1 MNELQTINDV
11 AITVKEHKGVRVV
24 TFKDIDA
31 VHGRPDGTARRN
43 FNTNK
48 SHLIEGEDYFKIT
61 PDEFRTAIGDMDS
74 RQQNDVTLITESGYL
89 MLVKSFTD
97 DLAWKVQRELVK
109 GYFRVKKSL
118 SGAEQLLAQAQYLV
132 EQERRLSAV
141 ENRQDELT
149 LQVQHNSDAMDKVAV
164 AYTAPLASGETWQES
179 ANRTVNSL
187 VEQYGLN
194 HQNFRRDIYAELEFT
209 AGVDLQQR
217 VTRLQS
223 RMKAN
228 GATVTQCRAAS
239 KLTVIAQDKKLRAIF
254 DGILRRRALKLS
266 AAREKA

>member
-97 DLAWKVQRELVK
+97 DLAWEVQRELVK

-132 EQERRLSAV
+132 EQERRLAAV

-149 LQVQHNSDAMDKVAV
+149 LQVQHNSDAMDKVTA

-254 DGILRRRALKLS
+254 DSILRLRALKLS
-266 AAREKA
+266 AEKEIV

>member
-1 MNELQTINDV
+1 MNELKVFNYQDNEVRTVEINGEPWFVLKDVCSVLGLGSAHKVADRLDEDERNQIPLTDSLGREQETTIVN
-11 AITVKEHKGVRVV
+11 
-24 TFKDIDA
+24 
-31 VHGRPDGTARRN
+31 
-43 FNTNK
+43 
-48 SHLIEGEDYFKIT
+48 
-61 PDEFRTAIGDMDS
+61 
-74 RQQNDVTLITESGYL
+74 ESGLYNVIL
-89 MLVKSFTD
+89 RSDKPE
-97 DLAWKVQRELVK
+97 AKP
-109 GYFRVKKSL
+109 FRKWVTSEVLPSIRKTGSYNRKPL
-118 SGAEQLLAQAQYLV
+118 SPVEMFAMQAQINL
-132 EQERRLSAV
+132 EQERRLAAV
-141 ENRQDELT
+141 ENRQDKLT
-149 LQVQHNSDAMDKVAV
+149 LQVQHNSDAMDKVTA

-254 DGILRRRALKLS
+254 DSILRRRALKLS
-266 AAREKA
+266 AEKEIV

>member
-1 MNELQTINDV
+1 MNELKVFNYQDNEVRTVEVNGEPWFVLKDV
-11 AITVKEHKGVRVV
+11 CAILNIENHKDVVKRL
-24 TFKDIDA
+24 DA
-31 VHGRPDGTARRN
+31 DEVGRFNLPHPQNPD
-43 FNTNK
+43 K
-48 SHLIEGEDYFKIT
+48 LIEMVCI
-61 PDEFRTAIGDMDS
+61 
-74 RQQNDVTLITESGYL
+74 NESGLYNVL
-89 MLVKSFTD
+89 LRSDKPEAKPLRKWVTSEVLPSIRKTGSYNQ
-97 DLAWKVQRELVK
+97 KP
-109 GYFRVKKSL
+109 L
-118 SGAEQLLAQAQYLV
+118 SPVEMFAMQAQINL
-132 EQERRLSAV
+132 EQERRLAAV
-141 ENRQDELT
+141 ENRQDELI
-149 LQVQHNSDAMDKVAV
+149 LQVQHNSDTMDKVTS

-266 AAREKA
+266 AAREQA

>member
-1 MNELQTINDV
+1 MNELKVFNYQDNEVRTVEINGEPWFVLKDVCSVLGLGSAHKVADRLDEDERNQIPLTDSLGREQETTIVN
-11 AITVKEHKGVRVV
+11 
-24 TFKDIDA
+24 
-31 VHGRPDGTARRN
+31 
-43 FNTNK
+43 
-48 SHLIEGEDYFKIT
+48 
-61 PDEFRTAIGDMDS
+61 
-74 RQQNDVTLITESGYL
+74 ESGLYNVIL
-89 MLVKSFTD
+89 RSDKPE
-97 DLAWKVQRELVK
+97 AKP
-109 GYFRVKKSL
+109 FRKWVTSEVLPSIRKTGSYNQKPL
-118 SGAEQLLAQAQYLV
+118 SPVEMFAMQAQINL
-132 EQERRLSAV
+132 EQERRLAAV

-149 LQVQHNSDAMDKVAV
+149 LQVRHNSDAMDKVTA

-266 AAREKA
+266 AAREQA

>member
-1 MNELQTINDV
+1 MNELKVFNYQDNEVRTMEVNGEPWFVLKDVCSVLGLGSAHKVADRLDEDERNQIPLTDSLGREQETTIIN
-11 AITVKEHKGVRVV
+11 
-24 TFKDIDA
+24 
-31 VHGRPDGTARRN
+31 
-43 FNTNK
+43 
-48 SHLIEGEDYFKIT
+48 
-61 PDEFRTAIGDMDS
+61 
-74 RQQNDVTLITESGYL
+74 ESGLYNVIL
-89 MLVKSFTD
+89 RSDKPE
-97 DLAWKVQRELVK
+97 AKP
-109 GYFRVKKSL
+109 FRKWVTSEVLPSIRKTGSYNQKPL
-118 SGAEQLLAQAQYLV
+118 SPVEMFAMQAQINL
-132 EQERRLSAV
+132 EQERRLAAV

-149 LQVQHNSDAMDKVAV
+149 LKVQHNSDAMDKVTA

-217 VTRLQS
+217 VIRLQS

-266 AAREKA
+266 AAREQA

>member
-1 MNELQTINDV
+1 MNELQTINNTE
-11 AITVKEHKGVRVV
+11 ILVKEFSGQRVV

-97 DLAWKVQRELVK
+97 DLAWEVQRKLVK

-132 EQERRLSAV
+132 EQERRLAAV

-149 LQVQHNSDAMDKVAV
+149 LQVQHNSDAMDKVTA
-164 AYTAPLASGETWQES
+164 AYTAPLSSGETWQES

-209 AGVDLQQR
+209 AGIDLQQR

-254 DGILRRRALKLS
+254 DSILRRRALKLS
-266 AAREKA
+266 AAREQA

>member
-48 SHLIEGEDYFKIT
+48 SHLIEGEDYFVRNSYEAQN
-61 PDEFRTAIGDMDS
+61 EFGIAAPNGL
-74 RQQNDVTLITESGYL
+74 TLITESGYL

-97 DLAWKVQRELVK
+97 DLAWEVQRELVK
-109 GYFRVKKSL
+109 GYFRAKSFDPQFSTL
-118 SGAEQLLAQAQYLV
+118 SPQLQALINIEMRQMK
-132 EQERRLSAV
+132 QERQM
-141 ENRQDELT
+141 NELT
-149 LQVQHNSDAMDKVAV
+149 LQVQHNSDAMDKVTA
-164 AYTAPLASGETWQES
+164 AYTAPLSSGETWQES
-179 ANRTVNSL
+179 ANRTVNSI

-254 DGILRRRALKLS
+254 DSILRRRALKLS
-266 AAREKA
+266 AAREQA

>member
-1 MNELQTINDV
+1 MNELKVFNYQDNEVRTVEINGEPWFVLKDV
-11 AITVKEHKGVRVV
+11 CAVLGIGNSRMVFDRLDSDEKGVSQ
-24 TFKDIDA
+24 ID
-31 VHGRPDGTARRN
+31 
-43 FNTNK
+43 
-48 SHLIEGEDYFKIT
+48 T
-61 PDEFRTAIGDMDS
+61 PGGL
-74 RQQNDVTLITESGYL
+74 QNVNIVNESGLYNVL
-89 MLVKSFTD
+89 LRSDKPEAKPLRKWVTSEVLPSIRKTGSYNQ
-97 DLAWKVQRELVK
+97 KP
-109 GYFRVKKSL
+109 L
-118 SGAEQLLAQAQYLV
+118 SPVEMFAMQAQINL
-132 EQERRLSAV
+132 EQERRLAAV
-141 ENRQDELT
+141 ENRQDELA
-149 LQVQHNSDAMDKVAV
+149 LQVQHNSDAMDKVTA

-254 DGILRRRALKLS
+254 DSILRRRALKLS
-266 AAREKA
+266 AAREQA

>member
-1 MNELQTINDV
+1 MNELKVFNYQDNEVRTVEVNGEPWFVLKDVCAVVGIGSAHKVADRLDEDERNQIPLTDSLGREQETTIVN
-11 AITVKEHKGVRVV
+11 
-24 TFKDIDA
+24 
-31 VHGRPDGTARRN
+31 
-43 FNTNK
+43 
-48 SHLIEGEDYFKIT
+48 
-61 PDEFRTAIGDMDS
+61 
-74 RQQNDVTLITESGYL
+74 ESGLYNVIL
-89 MLVKSFTD
+89 RSDKPE
-97 DLAWKVQRELVK
+97 AKP
-109 GYFRVKKSL
+109 FRKWVTSEVLPSIRKTGNYNRKPL
-118 SGAEQLLAQAQYLV
+118 SPVEMFAMQAQINL
-132 EQERRLSAV
+132 EQERRLAAV

-149 LQVQHNSDAMDKVAV
+149 LQVQHNSDAMDKVTA

-254 DGILRRRALKLS
+254 DSILRRRALKLS
-266 AAREKA
+266 AEKEIV